1 MGQGMIGK
9 RIDNFNKML
18 GVMVFSDNGVLQPL
32 VSN

>member
-9 RIDNFNKML
+9 RIDNFNTML
-18 GVMVFSDNGVLQPL
+18 EVMVFSDNGVLKPL